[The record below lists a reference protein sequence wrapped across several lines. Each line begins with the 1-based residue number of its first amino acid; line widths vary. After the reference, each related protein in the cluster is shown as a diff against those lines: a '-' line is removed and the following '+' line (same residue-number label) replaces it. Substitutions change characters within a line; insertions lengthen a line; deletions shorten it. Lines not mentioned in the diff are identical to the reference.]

1 MNQVEAKE
9 YVKEMLAST
18 EREYM
23 GSLLQWMSENG
34 FWTAPAAASYHMAC
48 DGGLAIHTA
57 NVMRIALQ
65 LWKVLAPLN
74 VPKESVIVA
83 AALHDLGKCGQHGKP
98 LYVENIL
105 KTGKRSE
112 SKPYEQNK
120 ELLSIPH
127 EIRSVAIAQRHIDLT
142 EEEEYAIYCHNGLY
156 GLLKYEIQG
165 KETPLYM
172 IIHWADMWASRVVE
186 RTKENE

>member
-34 FWTAPAAASYHMAC
+34 FWTAPAATSHHMAC
-48 DGGLAIHTA
+48 AGGLAIHTA

-65 LWKVLAPLN
+65 LWETLAPSN
-74 VPKESVIVA
+74 VLKESVIVA

-98 LYVENIL
+98 LYVENLL